1 MGFFKCIVD
10 AFHGFLDTP
19 DSHIRSALINDF
31 SDFERR
37 YFFFKSS
44 EDDLFCGLRKSLSRY
59 TGEERTVFL
68 KGAECFSAFFLI

>member
-1 MGFFKCIVD
+1 MSFLKGIVD
-10 AFHGFLDTP
+10 AIHGFLDASDP
-19 DSHIRSALINDF
+19 HVRSTLINDF

-59 TGEERTVFL
+59 TGEERTVFFE
-68 KGAECFSAFFLI
+68 GG

>member
-1 MGFFKCIVD
+1 MSFLKGIVD
-10 AFHGFLDTP
+10 AFHGFLDASDP
-19 DSHIRSALINDF
+19 HVRSTLINDF

-44 EDDLFCGLRKSLSRY
+44 ED
-59 TGEERTVFL
+59 GEERTVFL

>member
-1 MGFFKCIVD
+1 MSFLKDIVD
-10 AFHGFLDTP
+10 AFHGFLDASDP
-19 DSHIRSALINDF
+19 HVRSTLINDF

>member
-1 MGFFKCIVD
+1 MSFLKGIVD

-37 YFFFKSS
+37 YLFFKSS
-44 EDDLFCGLRKSLSRY
+44 EDNLLCGLRKRLCGY
-59 TGEERTVFL
+59 TGKESTVFL
-68 KGAECFSAFFLI
+68 NRTECCSAFFLI

>member
-1 MGFFKCIVD
+1 MSFLKGIVD
-10 AFHGFLDTP
+10 AFHGFLDASDP
-19 DSHIRSALINDF
+19 HVRSTLINDF

-59 TGEERTVFL
+59 TGEERKVLL
-68 KGAECFSAFFLI
+68 KGAVCFSAFFLI